1 MVKTPYLRTTSLS
14 GVVNE
19 FCVSVGLLRI
29 IIIVILCGH
38 NRCPSSFWRSHVM
51 QFVLCSLAD
60 NALLI

>member
-1 MVKTPYLRTTSLS
+1 MKTPYLRTTSLS

-29 IIIVILCGH
+29 IIIVILCGN
-38 NRCPSSFWRSHVM
+38 NRCPSSFWRSDVIL
-51 QFVLCSLAD
+51 FVVHSLAD